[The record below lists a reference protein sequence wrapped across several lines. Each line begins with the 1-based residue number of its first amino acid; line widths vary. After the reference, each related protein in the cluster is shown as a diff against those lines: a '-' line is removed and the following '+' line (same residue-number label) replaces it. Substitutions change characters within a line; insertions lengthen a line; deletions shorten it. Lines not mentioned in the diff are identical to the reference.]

1 MVYLKDIFSILLVSL
16 SIQSVSAKRGVQKP
30 IMDNIGPVIPPTDS
44 EGPPPTSPG
53 VDVVILSDVLG
64 RDRSINVFAGF
75 TRSIDSVDE
84 RLSNGGKNTTV
95 LAPLNSAI
103 TSLPRKPWESND
115 DYNKLGADAYEGKSG
130 EDRAHANLRLFV
142 EEHIVPESPWVE
154 GTKLNTVAGTQVWW
168 ENKNGKKI
176 VGIVISLFLN

>member
-1 MVYLKDIFSILLVSL
+1 
-16 SIQSVSAKRGVQKP
+16 
-30 IMDNIGPVIPPTDS
+30 
-44 EGPPPTSPG
+44 
-53 VDVVILSDVLG
+53 
-64 RDRSINVFAGF
+64 
-75 TRSIDSVDE
+75 
-84 RLSNGGKNTTV
+84 LSNGGKNTTV

-168 ENKNGKKI
+168 ETKNGKKI
-176 VGIVISLFLN
+176 VGIVISLFFRIDSNAVQLQPGDIEVQSVASTVANGELWILKAARNYA